1 MWQLGPLGHRRVE
14 PELFDRLVVEQVVEL
29 AAELLA
35 EFLGTRMHKLP
46 RKRFDRHERLDC
58 VVDIPFDT
66 FVGMGIVV
74 AERIVKCIV
83 VDKAVGNWQVA
94 VVVVVQELGVLVS
107 SSRRIAV
114 VETES

>member
-74 AERIVKCIV
+74 AAKIKLRKNLYRNKLIFPI
-83 VDKAVGNWQVA
+83 D
-94 VVVVVQELGVLVS
+94 VLLFF
-107 SSRRIAV
+107 
-114 VETES
+114 EF